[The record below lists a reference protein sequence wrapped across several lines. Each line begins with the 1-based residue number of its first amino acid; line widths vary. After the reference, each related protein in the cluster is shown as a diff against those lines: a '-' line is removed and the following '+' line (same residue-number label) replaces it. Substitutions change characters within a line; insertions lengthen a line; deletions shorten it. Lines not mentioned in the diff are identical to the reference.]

1 MGYLIRGPPISF
13 FFLSR
18 PHSPSP
24 STSQIAG
31 SVRLDQ
37 LALCVFHHFQ
47 SPLWEKRT
55 RARPAR
61 HIYTEGIRP
70 WANNATVT
78 ADHSC
83 LYTLLLHMHGA
94 PQPAR
99 ETLISPCVKQI
110 HSVNSPKSACSLS
123 VNWINKVIV
132 WVNGCSRRSHTL
144 SCLSTRSGGHSAS
157 SLAHQPILTSS
168 FPLFHQLTH

>member
-1 MGYLIRGPPISF
+1 MGYLIAHTGDSCFRA
-13 FFLSR
+13 LS
-18 PHSPSP
+18 PFSSL
-24 STSQIAG
+24 IAL
-31 SVRLDQ
+31 SVRVDQ

-55 RARPAR
+55 RAQHAR

-78 ADHSC
+78 ADHSW
-83 LYTLLLHMHGA
+83 LYTLLLHMHVA
-94 PQPAR
+94 PQSGR
-99 ETLISPCVKQI
+99 ETLISSSVKQI

-123 VNWINKVIV
+123 LNWINKVIV

-144 SCLSTRSGGHSAS
+144 SCLSARSGGHSAS
-157 SLAHQPILTSS
+157 RLAH
-168 FPLFHQLTH
+168 